1 MSLNP
6 INQTN
11 LFSLDNYLL
20 EFVELYKKK
29 KLPTKI
35 LLSGDKGLG
44 KSTLA
49 FHLVNYILSINEEN
63 PYIFKESKINPDNKS
78 YKLVINR
85 SNPNLL
91 LVDILSEKKNIT
103 YKNFT

>member
-11 LFSLDNYLL
+11 LFSLDNYLV
-20 EFVELYKKK
+20 EFVELYRKK

-49 FHLVNYILSINEEN
+49 FHLVNYISV
-63 PYIFKESKINPDNKS
+63 S
-78 YKLVINR
+78 YTHLTLPTMDSV
-85 SNPNLL
+85 
-91 LVDILSEKKNIT
+91 
-103 YKNFT
+103 

>member
-1 MSLNP
+1 MNLTP
-6 INQTN
+6 INQTS
-11 LFSLDNYLL
+11 LFSLDNYLSN
-20 EFVELYKKK
+20 FIKLYKKR

-49 FHLVNYILSINEEN
+49 FHLVNYILSQNEEHS
-63 PYIFKESKINPDNKS
+63 YIIDEFKINPDNKS
-78 YKLVINR
+78 YKLTING

-91 LVDILSEKKNIT
+91 FLHLK
-103 YKNFT
+103 